1 MSPVYYLPF
10 GRDIPLFEDL
20 TLHLQA
26 PKEMKNKR
34 SAMQGFEKTG
44 IPACSNIACPAQE
57 LFYFLSIYSW
67 QMPSLRPSLSG
78 K

>member
-1 MSPVYYLPF
+1 MSLVYYLPF

-26 PKEMKNKR
+26 PKEIKKQMISNAR
-34 SAMQGFEKTG
+34 VRKTE
-44 IPACSNIACPAQE
+44 ISACSNIAYPAQE
-57 LFYFLSIYSW
+57 LFYFLSIHSW
-67 QMPSLRPSLSG
+67 QMPSLGPSLSG